1 MWSCFITV
9 QVTQRCT
16 WFDWLICYLVMWNLL
31 GFAKQVLLHFEGF
44 ATNFPSI
51 RGLKNNQMKSFL
63 SEVYDLNET
72 MKSE

>member
-1 MWSCFITV
+1 
-9 QVTQRCT
+9 
-16 WFDWLICYLVMWNLL
+16 MWNLL